1 MKHDAVLGAVAILL
15 AVWVLVQA
23 SVDLRHGALFFCRHH
38 IPARSMHEQM
48 EMLSTF
54 AWLH

>member
-23 SVDLRHGALFFCRHH
+23 SVDLHHGALFSCRHP
-38 IPARSMHEQM
+38 ILARDVHGQM
-48 EMLSTF
+48 EILSTF

>member
-23 SVDLRHGALFFCRHH
+23 SVDLHHGALFSCRHP
-38 IPARSMHEQM
+38 ILARDVHGQM
-48 EMLSTF
+48 EIVSTF

>member
-23 SVDLRHGALFFCRHH
+23 SVDLRHGALFSCRHY
-38 IPARSMHEQM
+38 ISARGVHEQM

-54 AWLH
+54 AWSH

>member
-23 SVDLRHGALFFCRHH
+23 SVDLRHGALFSCRHY
-38 IPARSMHEQM
+38 ISARGVHEQM